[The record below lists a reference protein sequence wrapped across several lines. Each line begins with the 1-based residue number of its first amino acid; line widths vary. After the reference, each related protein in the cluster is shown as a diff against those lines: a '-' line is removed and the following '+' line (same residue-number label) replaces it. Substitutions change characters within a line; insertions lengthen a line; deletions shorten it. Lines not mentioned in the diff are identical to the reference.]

1 MGTPDLSVDITLLKT
16 TERQLHGIKGEFEGI
31 DDWKKELRAVVGA
44 PRMAKAMSTFVDNWD
59 RHRKGLVEEI
69 DKIGGWVETTRKTFE
84 KADKDLADSAEK
96 AKREKARAKGK

>member
-1 MGTPDLSVDITLLKT
+1 MSTPDLSVDITLLKT
-16 TERQLHGIKGEFEGI
+16 TEKQLTSIKGEFEGI

-44 PRMAKAMSTFVDNWD
+44 ERMAKAMSTFVDNWD

-84 KADKDLADSAEK
+84 KADKDLADAANK
-96 AKREKARAKGK
+96 AKREKNKGK